1 MISAEAVD
9 ALRHDAGPNQ
19 EETDMHFTRLAFALA
34 LLTAP
39 ALAQSTSG
47 GMAHSDSMGHSDSM
61 SSMSGMHHNA
71 SMHKMPATVTSVDDK
86 TGMVEVTSEGM
97 ALKLHFPPA
106 SLNGLK
112 AGDKISIHMGFSKP

>member
-1 MISAEAVD
+1 
-9 ALRHDAGPNQ
+9 
-19 EETDMHFTRLAFALA
+19 MHFTRFVFAFA

-39 ALAQSTSG
+39 ALAQASG
-47 GMAHSDSMGHSDSM
+47 DGMAHSDSMGSM
-61 SSMSGMHHNA
+61 NSMGGMHHNA

-86 TGMVEVTSEGM
+86 TGMVEVSSEGM
-97 ALKLHFPPA
+97 TLKLHFPPS